1 MLPFCEPEDY
11 YSIPWVNGGISRC
24 FLGVVGSMSCAGV
37 LILLGLTIIV
47 LGPKSKDTKVK
58 QLISKILILEVV
70 LSAIM
75 SLTYV
80 VDLSVKGALHLAGAR
95 EKIYGYTIVEDSLGI
110 VSWIFSIL
118 ILYTERLC
126 ILKGAPHGISLA
138 LFWILNIV
146 WLSLQIVSFNNPQWW
161 WHLETRS
168 DISDLVLYV
177 IRVTFL
183 SVIVVFGI
191 IRPLCCSLK
200 TRRSYS
206 LLLNADETE
215 EDDID
220 TEETNKQNMER
231 KEGSFIRMRTTSA
244 FSDFMMKAKL
254 LFPYVWPKGTCMFIN
269 MPQVHIHVPYSTEI
283 TPTLIACYKAA
294 TGGMGLISKTV
305 VLPRN

>member
-1 MLPFCEPEDY
+1 MLPFCELNDD

-37 LILLGLTIIV
+37 LILLGLTIFV
-47 LGPKSKDTKVK
+47 LGRKSKDTKQTGAKSFK
-58 QLISKILILEVV
+58 QLISKVFILEVV
-70 LSAIM
+70 LSAII

-80 VDLSVKGALHLAGAR
+80 VDLSVKGALHLTGAGD
-95 EKIYGYTIVEDSLGI
+95 KIYGYTIVEDSLGI

-118 ILYTERLC
+118 LLYTERLC
-126 ILKGAPHGISLA
+126 ILKGTPHGISLA

-200 TRRSYS
+200 ARRRRGYS
-206 LLLNADETE
+206 LVLNADETE
-215 EDDID
+215 EEEEEEEDID

-231 KEGSFIRMRTTSA
+231 KEGSFIRKRTTSA
-244 FSDFMMKAKL
+244 FSDFLMKAKL
-254 LFPYVWPKGTCMFIN
+254 LFPYVWPKGTCISCLSM
-269 MPQVHIHVPYSTEI
+269 HI
-283 TPTLIACYKAA
+283 K
-294 TGGMGLISKTV
+294 
-305 VLPRN
+305 